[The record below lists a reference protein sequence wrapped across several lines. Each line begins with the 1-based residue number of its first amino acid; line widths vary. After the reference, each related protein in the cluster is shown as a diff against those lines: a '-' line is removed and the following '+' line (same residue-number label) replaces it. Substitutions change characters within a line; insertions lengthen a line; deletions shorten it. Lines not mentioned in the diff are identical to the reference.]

1 MADQLI
7 AGRFRLHG
15 RIGAGGKGVVSRAT
29 DEQLGRIVAL
39 KRALPGASERDLAR
53 LKDEAR
59 IAAALHHPHVVT
71 LFDVVQDGADHW
83 LVLEYVPSRSLA
95 EILEEEGPLPP
106 RRAARIGAQIADA
119 LRAVHSHGVV
129 HGDVKPGNVLVT
141 DDDTAKLTD
150 FGISH
155 VIGGAVTLTD
165 SGLVGGTP
173 AYVAPEV
180 ARHDKPT
187 PASDVFS
194 LGATLF
200 AAVEGESPYGV
211 TDNARALLHRASHGK
226 ISSPGKA
233 GELAPVLKALLRPE
247 PEDRPDAAG
256 ALRMLKRILGEP
268 DDTEVKSSTVDKRRG
283 GVLLAAVALV
293 IAMVAALAYFWS
305 ESGQAIGAGDPRTA
319 DPCALLDPAVLKD
332 FGTAT
337 LVEDSGVFSRCDLDV
352 VMFDGIKIDI
362 RLSLEDALPPGLN
375 PPGTY
380 EERGELG
387 IAREPYTGT
396 LCEHTI
402 VLADRNRIVIGV
414 ERRKRGATNLCAL
427 AEAVSGHAVSVLERQ
442 GGMPRRTTPFA
453 PNSLATVGACGLLD
467 AEALK
472 RIPGIDPR
480 QPDTAFADWECRW
493 RSGAPAIGV
502 MLAFDRATPLA
513 ADDGQLVRIG
523 GREAYFKEEDGEN
536 ADTCAV
542 RVPHR
547 RYAKRMELL
556 TIRVSGNQP
565 LDQRCAMAIDL
576 ARSATAKLPPA

>member
-7 AGRFRLHG
+7 AGRFRLQE

-29 DEQLGRIVAL
+29 DEQLGRVVAL
-39 KRALPGASERDLAR
+39 KRALPGAGERDLAR

-95 EILEEEGPLPP
+95 EILEDEGSLPP

-119 LRAVHSHGVV
+119 LRAVHAHGVV

-141 DDDTAKLTD
+141 EDDTAKLTD

-155 VIGGAVTLTD
+155 VIGAAVTLTD
-165 SGLVGGTP
+165 TGLVSGTP

-187 PASDVFS
+187 SASDVFS

-200 AAVEGESPYGV
+200 AAVEGESPYGS
-211 TDNARALLHRASHGK
+211 TGNARAMLHRASRGK

-247 PEDRPDAAG
+247 PEDRPDAAE
-256 ALRMLKRILGEP
+256 ALRMLRAVLGEP
-268 DDTEVKSSTVDKRRG
+268 APEKSTVDRPRRG
-283 GVLLAAVALV
+283 VLVAAVGLV
-293 IAMVAALAYFWS
+293 IAIVAALVYFWGG
-305 ESGQAIGAGDPRTA
+305 SGRVLGAGDQRTA
-319 DPCALLDPAVLKD
+319 DPCALLDPAALKG

-337 LVEDSGVFSRCDLDV
+337 LVEDRGVFSRCDLDV
-352 VMFDGIKIDI
+352 RMFDGIKVDVQL
-362 RLSLEDALPPGLN
+362 RLEDALPPGLN

-380 EERGELG
+380 EERGDVG
-387 IAREPYTGT
+387 IARESYTGT
-396 LCEHTI
+396 LCVHTI
-402 VLADRNRIVIGV
+402 VLADRNRVVIGV
-414 ERRKRGATNLCAL
+414 ERSKRGAANLCAL
-427 AEAVSGHAVSVLERQ
+427 ADAVSGHAISVLERQ
-442 GGMPRRTTPFA
+442 GGLPRRTTPFA

-467 AEALK
+467 AEALN
-472 RIPGIDPR
+472 RVPGIDPR
-480 QPDTAFADWECRW
+480 RPDTAFADWECRW
-493 RSGAPAIGV
+493 RNSEPTIGV
-502 MLAFDRATPLA
+502 TVIFDRATPLA

-523 GREAYFKEEDGEN
+523 GREAYFKQEEGEDD
-536 ADTCAV
+536 DTCAI

-547 RYAKRMELL
+547 AYGKRIELL
-556 TIRVSGNQP
+556 SIRVSGSQP
-565 LDQRCAMAIDL
+565 LAQRCATAVEL